1 MSIKKSNE
9 NKHIVQDS
17 RLETAEQLLRSCIQE
32 FEEIILE
39 IENDNS
45 PNSTRSLTEIMRTDE
60 YYPAMIKNIQKF
72 LDSKE

>member
-1 MSIKKSNE
+1 MSIKKSDE
-9 NKHIVQDS
+9 NKYIVQDS
-17 RLETAEQLLRSCIQE
+17 RLETAEQLLRSCIKE

-45 PNSTRSLTEIMRTDE
+45 PNATRSLTDIMRTDE
-60 YYPAMIKNIQKF
+60 YYPAMIKNIQNF